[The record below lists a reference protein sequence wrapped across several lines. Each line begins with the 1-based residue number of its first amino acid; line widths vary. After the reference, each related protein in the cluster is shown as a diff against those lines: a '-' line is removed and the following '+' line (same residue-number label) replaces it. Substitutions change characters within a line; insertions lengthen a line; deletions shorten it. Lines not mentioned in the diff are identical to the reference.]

1 MVKKGFELKKVCII
15 IIITAIVTSLTT
27 GLIIYNNSKIIL
39 GSTSIKEDEALTE
52 YLRVY
57 NSLDENYYTDYNKTE
72 MIDAAIAAML
82 DYLGED
88 YSTYLNQDETDS
100 LSNKLSGKY
109 LGIGISIANGNEI
122 LKVYE
127 DTPAAEAGLQ
137 IGDKIISV
145 NNENTTEKTQAE
157 VSNMINKTK
166 ENEIVIDRNG
176 EYITFNITAAEINM
190 PLTREIIEYNNRKI
204 GYIYISSFT
213 NTVGE
218 EFAKSLR
225 ELENEGME
233 SLIIDVRENTGGYL
247 KGATEIAS
255 QFIEKGKILYSLES
269 KESVDEYKDETDEYK
284 TYKVAILVSE
294 NTASASEVLTAAL
307 KDSYG
312 AVVVGKTTYGKGR
325 VQQTRTLEDGS
336 MVKYTTAKW
345 LRPNGECIDG
355 IGIIPDFDVD
365 IIQNEDGT
373 YTDQQ
378 MNTALEQLSM

>member
-1 MVKKGFELKKVCII
+1 MIKRGFELKKVCII
-15 IIITAIVTSLTT
+15 IVITAIVTSLTT
-27 GLIIYNNSKIIL
+27 GLIIYNNSKIVL

-52 YLRVY
+52 FLRVY

-127 DTPAAEAGLQ
+127 DTPAHKAGLQ

-157 VSNMINKTK
+157 VSNMIDKTK

-190 PLTREIIEYNNRKI
+190 PLTSEIIEYNNKKI

-213 NTVGE
+213 STVGE
-218 EFAKSLR
+218 EFAKSLS

-255 QFIEKGKILYSLES
+255 QFIEKGKILYNLES
-269 KESVDEYKDETDEYK
+269 KDSVDEYKDETDEYK

-312 AVVVGKTTYGKGR
+312 AIIVGKTTYGKGK
-325 VQQTRTLEDGS
+325 VQQTRALEDGS
-336 MVKYTTAKW
+336 MVKYTTARW

-355 IGIIPDFDVD
+355 AGITPDFDVD

-378 MNTALEQLSM
+378 MNTALEQLSL

>member
-1 MVKKGFELKKVCII
+1 MIKRGFELKKVCII
-15 IIITAIVTSLTT
+15 IVITAIVTSLTT
-27 GLIIYNNSKIIL
+27 GLIIYNNSKIVL

-52 YLRVY
+52 FLRVY

-127 DTPAAEAGLQ
+127 DTPAHKAGLQ

-157 VSNMINKTK
+157 VSNMKDKTK

-190 PLTREIIEYNNRKI
+190 PLTSEIIEYNNKKI

-218 EFAKSLR
+218 EFAKSLS

-255 QFIEKGKILYSLES
+255 QFIEKGKILYNLES
-269 KESVDEYKDETDEYK
+269 KDSVDEYKDETDEYK

-312 AVVVGKTTYGKGR
+312 AIIVGKTTYGKGK
-325 VQQTRTLEDGS
+325 VQQTRALEDGS
-336 MVKYTTAKW
+336 MVKYTTARW

-355 IGIIPDFDVD
+355 AGITPDFDVD

-378 MNTALEQLSM
+378 MNTALEQLSL

>member
-1 MVKKGFELKKVCII
+1 MIKRGFELKKVCII
-15 IIITAIVTSLTT
+15 IVITAIVTSLTT
-27 GLIIYNNSKIIL
+27 GLIIYNNSQIVL

-52 YLRVY
+52 FLRVY

-127 DTPAAEAGLQ
+127 DTPAHKAGLQ

-157 VSNMINKTK
+157 VSNMIDKTK

-190 PLTREIIEYNNRKI
+190 PLTSEIIEYNNKKI

-218 EFAKSLR
+218 EFAKSLS

-255 QFIEKGKILYSLES
+255 QFIEKGKILYNLES
-269 KESVDEYKDETDEYK
+269 KDSVDEYKDETDEYK

-312 AVVVGKTTYGKGR
+312 AIIVGKTTYGKGK
-325 VQQTRTLEDGS
+325 VQQTRALEDGS
-336 MVKYTTAKW
+336 MVKYTTARW

-355 IGIIPDFDVD
+355 AGITPDFDVD

-378 MNTALEQLSM
+378 MNTALEQLSL